1 MELSSLIELFLG
13 SEIEKF
19 LSNRKDLE
27 VGDKLQGKVIEIKDD
42 GKALIDFLKF
52 RTVAKVKFPVK
63 VGEKISVTVVEKG
76 ENLKFSLDNKNS
88 SISIK
93 SKEIINSIKNQDV
106 GEIKKFV
113 SSLKDFAVES
123 QSKNNGPK
131 EVPIEKS
138 NLSKTG
144 IEKNIMVK
152 GLKNKV
158 IVKGLENK
166 VMVKGVENKAKSTEI
181 LNASKME
188 DIPEKIKNII
198 KVLEIQFKPFGPA
211 EDILKISSRLKTQ
224 IENSGIFFEKKIAEI
239 LSKIGDVSDLINSKV
254 KGANNPEIKS
264 IIQNDLKP
272 NLLLLKEFFS
282 DDMKEVSGKNRQI
295 NTIRETI
302 DELINNIGKQQ
313 DGAVKRNLN
322 IDTMQYFTFHIPIKD
337 KKKAK
342 LRVYYNKNEKRKSS
356 SKGFNLSLLLVMDNL
371 GEIRTDFLLLKKN
384 LNITFFVM
392 NEDIKKIIADK
403 LNIVRESLDDTFR
416 FLNINVVI
424 SKRKIREFD
433 NEEITGEEIKLGL
446 VDLSV

>member
-123 QSKNNGPK
+123 QSKNNAPK

-144 IEKNIMVK
+144 I
-152 GLKNKV
+152 
-158 IVKGLENK
+158 ENK

-198 KVLEIQFKPFGPA
+198 KVLETQFKPFGPA

-239 LSKIGDVSDLINSKV
+239 LSKIDDVSDLINSKE
-254 KGANNPEIKS
+254 KGTNNPEIKS
-264 IIQNDLKP
+264 IIKNDLKP

-356 SKGFNLSLLLVMDNL
+356 SKGFNLSLLLVMGNL
-371 GEIRTDFLLLKKN
+371 GEIRTDFLLLKKD

-416 FLNINVVI
+416 FLNINVVV